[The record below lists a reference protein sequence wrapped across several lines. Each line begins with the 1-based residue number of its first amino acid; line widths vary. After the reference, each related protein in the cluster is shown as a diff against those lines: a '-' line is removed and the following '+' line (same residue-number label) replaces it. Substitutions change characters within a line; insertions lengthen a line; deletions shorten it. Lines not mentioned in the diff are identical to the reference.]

1 MNMAG
6 AGRLVLGAILS
17 AWVLVLAVPP
27 AGAAST
33 LDEYRA
39 QGIIAERHDGL
50 VEVRSGQT
58 SVDAERLAKE
68 VNARRL
74 EIYRQ
79 RAASQGVPLEEVGK
93 IYAQEVAG
101 KAPAGTY
108 FRKPDGGYV
117 RK

>member
-1 MNMAG
+1 MAG
-6 AGRLVLGAILS
+6 AARLVLGALFS
-17 AWVLVLAVPP
+17 AWVLVFAVPH
-27 AGAAST
+27 AGAAS

-39 QGIIAERHDGL
+39 QGIIAERYDGL
-50 VEVRSGQT
+50 VEVRANQASP
-58 SVDAERLAKE
+58 DAERLVKE
-68 VNARRL
+68 VNAKRL

-79 RAASQGVPLEEVGK
+79 RAQSQGVPAEEVGK

-108 FRKPDGGYV
+108 FRKPDGSYL

>member
-1 MNMAG
+1 MAG
-6 AGRLVLGAILS
+6 AARLVLGALLS
-17 AWVLVLAVPP
+17 AWVLVVAVPQ
-27 AGAAST
+27 AGAAS

-39 QGIIAERHDGL
+39 QGIIAERYDGL

-58 SVDAERLAKE
+58 SADAERLVKE
-68 VNARRL
+68 VNAKRL

-79 RAASQGVPLEEVGK
+79 RAASQNVPVEEVGK
-93 IYAQEVAG
+93 IYALEVAG

-108 FRKPDGGYV
+108 FRKPDGGYL

>member
-1 MNMAG
+1 MAG
-6 AGRLVLGAILS
+6 VAKVVLGALLAACVLFS
-17 AWVLVLAVPP
+17 AAAP

-39 QGIIAERHDGL
+39 QGIIAERYDGL
-50 VEVRSGQT
+50 AEIRGQA
-58 SVDAERLAKE
+58 SPDADRLVKE
-68 VNARRL
+68 VNAKRL

-79 RAASQGVPLEEVGK
+79 RAASQHVPVEEVGK
-93 IYAQEVAG
+93 IYAAEIAG

-108 FRKPDGGYV
+108 FKKPDGSYA